1 MPAHGRGQQGEQKE
15 RATMAFGPPPAKDA
29 NAGAPVTGLK
39 LSKKQ
44 ELGDYHLPGQTYH
57 WRDVEIMGIHPGLL
71 MAQLK
76 TSALPLPGDVAP
88 RGMAGVRTP
97 KGAKK
102 KATVDGETLADE
114 LPTDARER
122 KVLAA
127 GRENAYLSPDTK
139 DVLVCPFENLR
150 SMFID
155 AGKCFPGT
163 GLSRACGAAVL
174 VEPDFIPF
182 LDPETD
188 KPLKFNGQARV
199 VEHPVSSRRPA
210 GGDVLVLLYKAK
222 SSTGKRIATARPY
235 LPAWK
240 LKFRIGFDGSVFQND
255 EAIEIFKDNVL
266 AYAGG
271 YIGLMAWRPGAPKTP
286 GPFGRYQLVKFEAT
300 K

>member
-1 MPAHGRGQQGEQKE
+1 
-15 RATMAFGPPPAKDA
+15 MAFGPPPAKDA

-44 ELGDYHLPGQTYH
+44 ELGDYHLPGQIYH
-57 WRDVEIMGIHPGLL
+57 WYDAELVGVHPGLL

-88 RGMAGVRTP
+88 RGMAGVRAP
-97 KGAKK
+97 KGSAKK
-102 KATVDGETLADE
+102 RKAEDAEGETLADE
-114 LPTDARER
+114 LPTDSRDR
-122 KVLAA
+122 KVIAA
-127 GRENAYLSPDTK
+127 GRENAYLSPDQK

-163 GLSRACGAAVL
+163 GLSRACGAAVM

-188 KPLKFNGQARV
+188 KVLKLTGSARV
-199 VEHPVSSRRPA
+199 VEHPVSSRRPT

-222 SSTGKRIATARPY
+222 SSTGKRIATARTY

-240 LKFRIGFDGSVFQND
+240 LRFRVGFDGSVFQND
-255 EAIEIFKDNVL
+255 EAIGIFKKNVL
-266 AYAGG
+266 EYAGG
-271 YIGLMAWRPGAPKTP
+271 YVGLMAWRPGAPKTP
-286 GPFGRYQLVKFEAT
+286 GPFGRYQLVKFEPV